1 MNHPTLKGQ
10 VTKFAWSKAPSEAS
24 LQLFRSLPFHTDN
37 GTLSPFLSGGAANDE
52 EGAVEYECWVRPCD
66 KYPKGLVFRVLGD
79 SNPVVLHLEDEE
91 AIPGELPYKDAE
103 GNAVFTFEAAPF
115 EQRGGRVYGS
125 SPLDAGIALTQH
137 QPQAFMLSPHDV
149 TLNLLSKLGVKLEV
163 CHFREVKGNQQ
174 YVELIFS
181 GSRKVKTMKVRAD
194 HAISFCMQ
202 AGVKFY
208 CTRQYLEK
216 CRQVNAEISRPPPG
230 ARRSDFKR
238 NRQHY
243 MN

>member
-1 MNHPTLKGQ
+1 MKRIIEAQLKP
-10 VTKFAWSKAPSEAS
+10 ANEIELEAFG
-24 LQLFRSLPFHTDN
+24 LTTGMDGARPVMLFREKGGEATLPVW
-37 GTLSPFLSGGAANDE
+37 L
-52 EGAVEYECWVRPCD
+52 
-66 KYPKGLVFRVLGD
+66 
-79 SNPVVLHLEDEE
+79 
-91 AIPGELPYKDAE
+91 
-103 GNAVFTFEAAPF
+103 
-115 EQRGGRVYGS
+115 

-137 QPQAFMLSPHDV
+137 QPQTFMLSPHDV

-181 GSRKVKTMKVRAD
+181 GSRKVKSMKVRAD

-202 AGVKFY
+202 AGVRFY
-208 CTRQYLEK
+208 CTRQYLEE
-216 CRQVNAEISRPPPG
+216 CRQVNAEISQPPPG
-230 ARRSDFKR
+230 ARRADFKR